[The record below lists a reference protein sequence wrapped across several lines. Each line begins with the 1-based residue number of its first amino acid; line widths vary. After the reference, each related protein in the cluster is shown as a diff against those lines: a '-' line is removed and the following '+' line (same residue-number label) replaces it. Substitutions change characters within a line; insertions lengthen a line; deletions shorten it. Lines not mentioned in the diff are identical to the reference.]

1 MDRTS
6 IIGLAFLAAIG
17 ITLLVLG
24 CALHSN
30 WWPMFVLLCY
40 FLTPIPTL
48 IARRTELDAASSLL
62 NEICLF
68 ITAVIVTS
76 AYGLPILLA
85 HSPLAS
91 PIILWSDAG
100 LVLAGNT
107 VVFFTILG
115 FFMLFSEEDGYSS
128 W

>member
-1 MDRTS
+1 
-6 IIGLAFLAAIG
+6 
-17 ITLLVLG
+17 
-24 CALHSN
+24 
-30 WWPMFVLLCY
+30 VLLCY

-91 PIILWSDAG
+91 PIVSM
-100 LVLAGNT
+100 T
-107 VVFFTILG
+107 HSTI
-115 FFMLFSEEDGYSS
+115 YS
-128 W
+128 WR